1 MIHIRVCLSPQT
13 DGISYVDWDH
23 KIKNTNTL
31 TAKRFDNSDRPV
43 ASVEVDIFSASV
55 IFGIAGVSGGTEEVR
70 ATVGWG
76 VLAGVG
82 SEVELVLIVGVV
94 TFTSTAGR
102 ETLTG
107 AAVEEVSEEEGNKDE
122 TACTA
127 CTACTGC
134 SGTAFLV
141 ATLDAL
147 GCVWGELWGAL

>member
-1 MIHIRVCLSPQT
+1 M
-13 DGISYVDWDH
+13 
-23 KIKNTNTL
+23 
-31 TAKRFDNSDRPV
+31 KRFDNSDRPV

-55 IFGIAGVSGGTEEVR
+55 ILGRAGVSAGTEEVR
-70 ATVGWG
+70 ATEGWG

-82 SEVELVLIVGVV
+82 SEVALVLIVGVV

-127 CTACTGC
+127 CTACAGC
-134 SGTAFLV
+134 SGTGFLD
-141 ATLDAL
+141 ARLDAL
-147 GCVWGELWGAL
+147 GCVWGVLWGAL